1 MEELVVWV
9 KNIAIFYIIAALI
22 IQVIPGKKY
31 IQYIKAFLGILTIIL
46 LIRPIGDL
54 FSLEDKLVE
63 NLQSKLNI
71 QMEDELKRDLE
82 LVGQYQQDAIVGEYL
97 TEMENQI
104 KEYVEGQGVIYNGC
118 DVNLNL
124 DENLEAFGTVEGISL
139 DIAIEPIEGENYV
152 DKKGFYEIEIK
163 KYLANFYNLSE
174 RNININISEVTYYG
188 L

>member
-1 MEELVVWV
+1 MEELIIWV
-9 KNIAIFYIIAALI
+9 KNIAVFYIIAALI

-31 IQYIKAFLGILTIIL
+31 ISYIKAFLGILTIIL

-54 FSLEDKLVE
+54 FSLEDKLIM
-63 NLQSKLNI
+63 NLQSELNI
-71 QMEDELKRDLE
+71 QMEDSLKRDLE
-82 LVGQYQQDAIVGEYL
+82 LVGQYKQEAIVGEYI
-97 TEMENQI
+97 TEMKNQI

-118 DVNLNL
+118 NVNLDL
-124 DENLEAFGTVEGISL
+124 DEASESFGAVEGISL
-139 DIAIEPIEGENYV
+139 DITIEPVEGENYV

-174 RNININISEVTYYG
+174 RNININISEGTYYG